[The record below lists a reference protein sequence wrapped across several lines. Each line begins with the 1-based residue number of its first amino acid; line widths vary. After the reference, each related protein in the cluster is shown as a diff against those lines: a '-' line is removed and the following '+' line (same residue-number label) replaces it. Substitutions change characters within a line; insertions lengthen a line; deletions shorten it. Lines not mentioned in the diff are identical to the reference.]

1 MTAVPA
7 PVPASPPPAPER
19 TKQRLLEQLKRGGPQ
34 TVQDLA
40 AGLGVSVPG
49 ARRHLCDLQ
58 EQGLIE
64 TRTERPG
71 GRGRPQHVFLLS
83 DRGEATFPKTYS
95 TLCVDVLRHIQDLYG
110 AGAVLQV
117 LDARSAELAGRLAA
131 ELPPGLTL
139 AERVERVAA
148 WLTRAGFDA
157 VTEPA
162 GETGETG
169 GPPVLVKRNCP
180 NLTVARQYPQLC
192 QSELNLLAQVLGA
205 GVVRETRIACGQ
217 GRCRYRIGP

>member
-1 MTAVPA
+1 MTALPA

-19 TKQRLLEQLKRGGPQ
+19 TKQRLLEQLKRQGAQ

-64 TRTERPG
+64 ARTERPG
-71 GRGRPQHVFLLS
+71 GRGRPQHVFVLS

-95 TLCVDVLRHIQDLYG
+95 TLCVDVLRHIQELFG

-117 LDARSAELAGRLAA
+117 LDARSVELAGRLAA
-131 ELPPGLTL
+131 ELPPGLPL

-148 WLTRAGFDA
+148 WLTAAGFDA
-157 VTEPA
+157 VAEADGEPGA
-162 GETGETG
+162 

-192 QSELNLLAQVLGA
+192 QSELNLLVQVLGT

>member
-7 PVPASPPPAPER
+7 PVPAPAPPAPER
-19 TKQRLLEQLKRGGPQ
+19 TKQRLLEQLKRQGPQ

-64 TRTERPG
+64 ARTERPG
-71 GRGRPQHVFLLS
+71 GRGRPQHVFVLS

-117 LDARSAELAGRLAA
+117 LDARSAELAERLTT
-131 ELPPGLTL
+131 ELPPGLPL
-139 AERVERVAA
+139 EERVGRVAA
-148 WLTRAGFDA
+148 WLTKAGFDA
-157 VTEPA
+157 VTEENGGA
-162 GETGETG
+162 

-192 QSELNLLAQVLGA
+192 QSELNLLVQVLGVP
-205 GVVRETRIACGQ
+205 VVRETRIACGQ